1 MGGGEKKG
9 ANRSLTKP
17 KSQTHMTNCSPP
29 SGPVTASLYLGGL
42 GGRKNT
48 GDWPSCAT
56 TEWGRELP
64 NDGGQAA
71 AAASPAPAAR
81 QQGVHQGG
89 DAPGRVQ
96 AQLGGHAQQQR
107 VRAAGRAAPSPTAA
121 AALHQRKGCVWGQ
134 TRVPADRVQQAAH
147 RVGPAIPDD
156 SPRIPPV

>member
-1 MGGGEKKG
+1 MGASANPGGLPATSAGTTEGTAPPRPG
-9 ANRSLTKP
+9 ASSA
-17 KSQTHMTNCSPP
+17 SQALAAAYYAA
-29 SGPVTASLYLGGL
+29 ASIYLAGL

-81 QQGVHQGG
+81 QEGVHQGR

-96 AQLGGHAQQQR
+96 AQLGG
-107 VRAAGRAAPSPTAA
+107 RA
-121 AALHQRKGCVWGQ
+121 
-134 TRVPADRVQQAAH
+134 
-147 RVGPAIPDD
+147 
-156 SPRIPPV
+156 